1 MLLPI
6 YKMHQQLLFLL
17 QRRSTSGLNQIMNS
31 YYFLDED
38 YKKLSERR
46 NSNKKL
52 NAVLQ
57 KLDKYELTKIQ
68 FLCMVNKNV
77 SMTQK
82 TILCLNLIMT
92 PLGQKNSYKHY

>member
-38 YKKLSERR
+38 YKMLSKSR
-46 NSNKKL
+46 NSNKRL

-57 KLDKYELTKIQ
+57 KLVKFE
-68 FLCMVNKNV
+68 
-77 SMTQK
+77 QK
-82 TILCLNLIMT
+82 KFNFFVW
-92 PLGQKNSYKHY
+92 